1 MKTVFLWLV
10 LIALFALFALA
21 DSPVTITTT
30 SLPSGQVAV
39 AYSQGLVA
47 TGGAPPSRWSITTGA
62 LPAGLSLSPAGQ
74 ISGTPSTAGT
84 ANFTVKA
91 ADGTAV
97 LTTKGL
103 SIDIEAA
110 PVVITPTA
118 LPSGEVG
125 VAYSQSLAASGGTP
139 PYTWSITTGALPAS
153 LSLSSSG
160 QISGT
165 PSAAGATNFTVKATD
180 HSAASASKALS
191 INVATAP
198 AITTTSLPNGQVGTG
213 YSQSLAASGG
223 TPPYTWSISAG
234 TLPAG
239 LSLSPAG
246 QISGTPSAAGATNF
260 TVKATDGSSAFAT
273 KALSI
278 NIASLP
284 VRITTTSLPSGQV
297 GGAYSQNLAA
307 SGGIPPF
314 TWSISAGALP
324 AGLSLSPAGQ
334 ISGTPSAAGTANFT
348 IHVSD
353 SASGADSLVTAL
365 IIQPAPLTVTTTS
378 LANGSTG
385 VPYSQTLQ
393 ASGGT
398 PPYSWSLSSGTL
410 PRGLT
415 LSTSG
420 SITGRPATSGNFK
433 FTVRVTDRTGLFA
446 DRPLSIGVISS
457 ISLGCPAANAVGG
470 LPFSSSASASG
481 GQPPYTWMPAA
492 GLPAGLSLSTAGQL
506 TGVPTDIG
514 TFSYTLAVSDSTGA
528 SASQQC
534 ALTVAA
540 NLTILTV
547 SVPDASQF
555 SQYSQSLSAGGGNS
569 PYLWSVSSGSLP
581 PGLNL
586 SSTGLLSGSATQLG
600 LFNFT
605 VKVMDSSG
613 ASAQKPFSINVF
625 FGLIVAA
632 CPPSAVEIGLQVG
645 VSLAAVGGTP
655 PYKWSVSNGGLPQ
668 GLTLVSSPGT
678 IGGTPTQSGAVQ
690 FTLVAAD
697 STNQTATRQCTMNVE
712 LALSI
717 STSSL
722 ASSITGATY
731 SDTVAASGGQP
742 PYIWSTTGGS
752 LPPGLSL
759 NAGTGQITG
768 TAVAAGTFGFTVQA
782 TDSIGAQATKDLAI
796 TISQG
801 LTIPNCPAPIAVI
814 GQPYSAALAVVG
826 GSAPY
831 QWTISSGTLPSGL
844 SLDAANALVAGVPS
858 QVGSSGYVLQVN
870 DSSNKSAT
878 RACTIQVNRASL
890 TITPASLPDGV
901 VGVQYSTTLA
911 ASGGQGPYSWSIVS
925 AGAPDGFS
933 LDASGA
939 LTGTASTAGAFSF
952 TVQVTDQANNVAA
965 QTFTLNIQSGTPPNV
980 AIVGLPDIVEPA
992 QQPTFSLQL
1001 DSTYPADITGAVTLT
1016 FTPDPAIGVDDP
1028 AIQFATGGRVLQFTL
1043 PANSNT
1049 PTFSTPILAFQT
1061 GTVAGSIQLAV
1072 SIQSNSIDITAPSEP
1087 VRTVR
1092 IDRLAPKIISLTAVP
1107 TSSGVELHLTSFTTT
1122 RQVTQGVF
1130 QFQPANGA
1138 QAVQVVVPL
1147 ADGGTAWFQSAQSMQ
1162 FGGEFSLIQPFTFQG
1177 QSLSNFGSVS
1187 VTLSNAQGN
1196 SDALS
1201 VKF

>member
-21 DSPVTITTT
+21 DSPITMETT
-30 SLPSGQVAV
+30 SLPSGQVGV

-47 TGGAPPSRWSITTGA
+47 TGGVPPYRWSITTGA
-62 LPAGLSLSPAGQ
+62 LPAGLTLSPAGQ
-74 ISGTPSTAGT
+74 ISATSSTPGT

-91 ADGTAV
+91 ADGTAA
-97 LTTKGL
+97 LTTKGF

-110 PVVITPTA
+110 PVVITTTS

-125 VAYSQSLAASGGTP
+125 VAYSRSLAASGGTP
-139 PYTWSITTGALPAS
+139 PYTWSITTGVVPAG

-165 PSAAGATNFTVKATD
+165 PSAAGTTNFTVKATD
-180 HSAASASKALS
+180 RSAASASKALS
-191 INVATAP
+191 INIATAP
-198 AITTTSLPNGQVGTG
+198 AITTTSLPNGQGGTG

-234 TLPAG
+234 ALPAG
-239 LSLSPAG
+239 LSLSPTG
-246 QISGTPSAAGATNF
+246 QISGTPSAVGIANF

-297 GGAYSQNLAA
+297 GSAYSQNLAA
-307 SGGIPPF
+307 SGGIPPYTWSISAGGLPAGLSLSPAGQISGRPSAAGIANF
-314 TWSISAGALP
+314 TVKSTDTNSASATQALSINIASLPVKITTTSLPNGQVGSAYSQSLAAGGGTPPYTWSISAGALP

-348 IHVSD
+348 IHVTD

-385 VPYSQTLQ
+385 ETYAQTLQ

-410 PRGLT
+410 PSGLT

-420 SITGRPATSGNFK
+420 SITGRPATAGNFM

-470 LPFSSSASASG
+470 LSFSSWASVSG

-555 SQYSQSLSAGGGNS
+555 SQYSQSLSAGGGKS
-569 PYLWSVSSGSLP
+569 PYVWSVSSGSLP

-586 SSTGLLSGSATQLG
+586 SSAGLLSGSATQLG

-613 ASAQKPFSINVF
+613 ASAQKPFSIDVF

-645 VSLAAVGGTP
+645 VSLAG
-655 PYKWSVSNGGLPQ
+655 
-668 GLTLVSSPGT
+668 
-678 IGGTPTQSGAVQ
+678 
-690 FTLVAAD
+690 
-697 STNQTATRQCTMNVE
+697 
-712 LALSI
+712 
-717 STSSL
+717 
-722 ASSITGATY
+722 
-731 SDTVAASGGQP
+731 
-742 PYIWSTTGGS
+742 
-752 LPPGLSL
+752 
-759 NAGTGQITG
+759 
-768 TAVAAGTFGFTVQA
+768 
-782 TDSIGAQATKDLAI
+782 
-796 TISQG
+796 
-801 LTIPNCPAPIAVI
+801 
-814 GQPYSAALAVVG
+814 
-826 GSAPY
+826 
-831 QWTISSGTLPSGL
+831 
-844 SLDAANALVAGVPS
+844 
-858 QVGSSGYVLQVN
+858 
-870 DSSNKSAT
+870 
-878 RACTIQVNRASL
+878 
-890 TITPASLPDGV
+890 
-901 VGVQYSTTLA
+901 
-911 ASGGQGPYSWSIVS
+911 
-925 AGAPDGFS
+925 AGALRPT
-933 LDASGA
+933 SG
-939 LTGTASTAGAFSF
+939 
-952 TVQVTDQANNVAA
+952 
-965 QTFTLNIQSGTPPNV
+965 P
-980 AIVGLPDIVEPA
+980 
-992 QQPTFSLQL
+992 
-1001 DSTYPADITGAVTLT
+1001 
-1016 FTPDPAIGVDDP
+1016 
-1028 AIQFATGGRVLQFTL
+1028 
-1043 PANSNT
+1043 
-1049 PTFSTPILAFQT
+1049 FQT
-1061 GTVAGSIQLAV
+1061 GGFRRDS
-1072 SIQSNSIDITAPSEP
+1072 
-1087 VRTVR
+1087 
-1092 IDRLAPKIISLTAVP
+1092 RLISQ
-1107 TSSGVELHLTSFTTT
+1107 
-1122 RQVTQGVF
+1122 R
-1130 QFQPANGA
+1130 
-1138 QAVQVVVPL
+1138 
-1147 ADGGTAWFQSAQSMQ
+1147 
-1162 FGGEFSLIQPFTFQG
+1162 
-1177 QSLSNFGSVS
+1177 
-1187 VTLSNAQGN
+1187 
-1196 SDALS
+1196 ALS
-1201 VKF
+1201 VARQRNPVRFNLRSWPPTAQIKLRHASAQ